1 MNWVSGSK
9 RKLDFDYLLEVND
22 KAKERLSK
30 LSCFLHENGLVLK
43 TDLMREGSEIIG
55 ARFSILFDPAG
66 NSKVEPEEMLEI
78 FTKETTMENLTVD
91 EFDLIM

>member
-43 TDLMREGSEIIG
+43 TDFVREGSEIVG
-55 ARFSILFDPAG
+55 MKFSILFDPV
-66 NSKVEPEEMLEI
+66 SDCHVEPEEMLEI
-78 FTKETTMENLTVD
+78 FVKETTDGSLSVD
-91 EFDLIM
+91 EFDLIN